1 MRLTPTD
8 LLSVGEVAE
17 RTGAA
22 VSALHFYE
30 SLGLISSQR
39 TSGNQ
44 RRYRRYTLRRIS
56 LIQVAKRVGIPL
68 AEVAEVF
75 EALPE
80 DRMPAKRDWQ
90 RISARWRKHLE
101 TRRLEIEQLER
112 ELTGCIGCGCLSL
125 SRCRVINPGDALSQE
140 GPGARKLPPLDLES

>member
-17 RTGAA
+17 RTGVA

-44 RRYRRYTLRRIS
+44 RRYRRYALRRIS
-56 LIQVAKRVGIPL
+56 LIQVAKRLGIPL
-68 AEVAEVF
+68 SEVAEVF
-75 EALPE
+75 ESLPE
-80 DRMPAKRDWQ
+80 ERMPAKRDWE

-101 TRRLEIEQLER
+101 ARRKEIEQLER

-125 SRCRVINPGDALSQE
+125 NRCNLINPGDELAQE
-140 GPGARKLPPLDLES
+140 GPGARKLPALDEE